1 MDFELTNEIKQLK
14 LIAAMYGRQRKFRLA
29 EKTYQQ
35 LVLFERREYGEFSSE
50 VAASIYDL
58 AEILRRQEQHE
69 EARSRYEDAIAIW
82 ERLMRLDLLTAA
94 DRSCYLDACSVL
106 QQYKAAQEP
115 TSLATE
121 SSMRG
126 DVIS

>member
-1 MDFELTNEIKQLK
+1 MHIELTNEIKQLK
-14 LIAAMYGRQRKFRLA
+14 LIAALYGRHRKFHLA

-35 LVLFERREYGEFSSE
+35 LVLLERREYGEFSSE

-58 AEILRRQEQHE
+58 AEIMRRQEQHE
-69 EARSRYEDAIAIW
+69 EARRQYEDAISIW

-94 DRSCYLDACSVL
+94 DRSCYLDSCSVL
-106 QQYKAAQEP
+106 QQYKAAQQP
-115 TSLATE
+115 TSLPAE
-121 SSMRG
+121 RNVRG